1 MAAPVGK
8 GDKYE
13 LPRIGDRISFLYLE
27 HATVSRKDGSITVT
41 DVNGIMEVPA
51 ASVGLLMLGP
61 GISITHRAM
70 ELLGDLGCCVEWVGE
85 NGIKYYAAGQPLTHS
100 CHLLMEQ
107 ARLSSN
113 IHLRLRVARKMYEMR
128 FPGED
133 FSHMTMQQLRG
144 REGTRVKHA
153 YREAS
158 KRTGVEWNGRVYDV
172 DNFDSS
178 DDVNK
183 ALSVANACLYGLIH
197 SVIHAIGCSPGLGFI
212 HVGHDRSFVYD
223 IADLYKVEMTI
234 PLAFEIAA
242 QKVNDIAGA
251 TRRGFRDSLVGTR
264 FMARVVA
271 DVCYLLLG
279 EDVYVEYDGNSLFL
293 WDEKEV
299 VAESGRMYGQDS

>member
-1 MAAPVGK
+1 
-8 GDKYE
+8 
-13 LPRIGDRISFLYLE
+13 
-27 HATVSRKDGSITVT
+27 
-41 DVNGIMEVPA
+41 
-51 ASVGLLMLGP
+51 
-61 GISITHRAM
+61 M